1 MTKNITLKSVKI
13 EITYSNSETSRLGVK
28 VGDKFEASQEYL
40 DGKPKMQCWFNVD
53 GTDCVAYS
61 CQHDEDAQIKIT
73 TCKILKK

>member
-1 MTKNITLKSVKI
+1 MSNITYKSVKI
-13 EITYSNSETSRLGVK
+13 EITYSNSETERLGVK

-40 DGKPKMQCWFNVD
+40 NGKPKMQCWFNVN
-53 GTDCVAYS
+53 GTDCVAYA